1 MLKKIILWVVILI
14 IVLLVAAYFVRN
26 LLVEKAV
33 EAGSTYAL
41 GVETDLGSASLNVGG
56 GSLELDDFEVSN
68 PEGFAGKQF
77 LVLHR
82 GKLSVETGSVLDK
95 EVVVDSLIIDG
106 VTLNLEQIGK
116 KGNYQVLMDNIRK
129 IDNSSSEGSHKFRIG
144 LIALRDI
151 NVNGSLDIL
160 GKKVEKSFKLDNFQL
175 RDVGSDNGAKIGEV
189 TAAMV
194 KALVSKALVKGKDL
208 LPGGFGNDISNL
220 KEQGVDQVKK
230 EATKE
235 LEDIGKSLIG
245 GKK

>member
-1 MLKKIILWVVILI
+1 M
-14 IVLLVAAYFVRN
+14 
-26 LLVEKAV
+26 
-33 EAGSTYAL
+33 
-41 GVETDLGSASLNVGG
+41 
-56 GSLELDDFEVSN
+56 
-68 PEGFAGKQF
+68 
-77 LVLHR
+77 
-82 GKLSVETGSVLDK
+82 
-95 EVVVDSLIIDG
+95 
-106 VTLNLEQIGK
+106 
-116 KGNYQVLMDNIRK
+116 
-129 IDNSSSEGSHKFRIG
+129 
-144 LIALRDI
+144 
-151 NVNGSLDIL
+151 
-160 GKKVEKSFKLDNFQL
+160 EKSFKLDNFQL